1 MVHKMSKGFYIGF
14 KGRLEAYIYIW
25 FSKKEKLVYVGQTN
39 NYHGVIGRALQH
51 IEPESG
57 TLYNRVEDYGYE
69 LTNIEDFVLLSY
81 PLPREKAY
89 LSSDTSYRIS
99 VEYLVQ
105 KGLIASR
112 IRSKTPYRLISN
124 VTPGQYI
131 NLKSVQNI
139 SEEIIDDFMEIYED
153 L

>member
-1 MVHKMSKGFYIGF
+1 MVYNMRKGFYIGF

-39 NYHGVIGRALQH
+39 NYQGVIGRALQH
-51 IEPESG
+51 IEPETG

-69 LTNIEDFVLLSY
+69 LTDIDDFVLLSY
-81 PLPREKAY
+81 PLPREKVY

-112 IRSKTPYRLISN
+112 IKSKRPYKLISN

-131 NLKSVQNI
+131 NLRSIQNI
-139 SEEIIDDFMEIYED
+139 SKEIIEDFMEIYEEF
-153 L
+153 

>member
-1 MVHKMSKGFYIGF
+1 MSKGFYIGF

-39 NYHGVIGRALQH
+39 NYQGVIGRALQH
-51 IEPESG
+51 IEPETG
-57 TLYNRVEDYGYE
+57 TLYKRVEDFGYK
-69 LTNIEDFVLLSY
+69 LTDIEDFVLLSY

-105 KGLIASR
+105 KGLIASK
-112 IRSKTPYRLISN
+112 IKSKTPYKLISN
-124 VTPGQYI
+124 VTAGQYTD
-131 NLKSVQNI
+131 LKSVQNI
-139 SEEIIDDFMEIYED
+139 SKEIINDFMEIYED
-153 L
+153 M